1 MDIDKQKNFSEWFNT
16 IISSAELADLRYN
29 VKGFVVFRPWS
40 VKSMKLMYTAYE
52 AELERRG
59 HSPALFPALIPES
72 NFKIEGEHVEGFTPQ
87 VFWVEMAGGNKL
99 EERLAMRPTSETAM
113 YQMYALWIQ
122 GTADLPLKIYQS
134 CQVWRYETKA
144 TKPFF
149 RSREF
154 HWIEAHDC
162 FADEAG
168 ARGQVR
174 EDMEMTQAVLFE
186 QFGIPFLFFQRPEW
200 DKFPGAVHTYAADT
214 LMPDGR
220 VLQLPS
226 THLLGT
232 NFAKAFNV
240 YYQNDKGERAPVWQT
255 CYGPAIS
262 RIYGAMFSVHGDN
275 RGLVLPYDFAPL
287 QVVIVP
293 ILGKDK
299 DGTAIL
305 QYCQEVLEML
315 TRAGIRA
322 KVDDSPNTPGFK
334 YNHWELQGVPL
345 RVEVGGREA
354 EQKTLTLVVRDAPP
368 KTKATVPLASAIEI
382 VRKEGS
388 LLSARLTAKAD
399 DYFKAHLS
407 HAATMDELKAALE
420 KGCIV
425 RVPYCSMEKNE
436 GKACADEIKAK
447 FAGDVRGIKYDE
459 KPPHAKEKCVQ
470 CGRDAKHW
478 AYVARQY

>member
-1 MDIDKQKNFSEWFNT
+1 MDIDKNKNFSEWFNT
-16 IISSAELADLRYN
+16 IISDAGLADLRYN

-40 VKSMKLMYTAYE
+40 VKSMKLMYAAYE
-52 AELERRG
+52 AELEARG
-59 HSPALFPALIPES
+59 HSPALFPALIPEQ

-87 VFWVEMAGGNKL
+87 VFWVEQAGGNKL

-122 GTADLPLKIYQS
+122 GLADLPLKIYQS

-162 FADEAG
+162 FATEKE

-174 EDMEMTQAVLFE
+174 EDMEMTEAVVHQ

-240 YYQNDKGERAPVWQT
+240 YYQDEKGEKSPVWQT

-262 RIYGAMFSVHGDN
+262 RIYGALFSVHGDN
-275 RGLVLPYDFAPL
+275 KGLVLPFDFAPV

-293 ILGKDK
+293 ILGKGQ
-299 DGTAIL
+299 DGEAVL
-305 QYCQEVLEML
+305 KYANEVLAHL
-315 TRAGIRA
+315 LHDGIRA
-322 KVDDSPNTPGFK
+322 KVDSTPSTPGFK
-334 YNHWELQGVPL
+334 YNHWEMHGVPV
-345 RVEVGGREA
+345 RIEIGGREA
-354 EQKTLTLVVRDAPP
+354 EAKQITLVMRDAPP
-368 KTKATVPLASAIEI
+368 KTKKTISLTESIMVIRS
-382 VRKEGS
+382 EGAALS
-388 LLSARLTAKAD
+388 SRLLAKAD
-399 DYFKAHLS
+399 AYFGSHL
-407 HAATMDELKAALE
+407 AQAKTMDELKAGLE

-425 RVPYCSMEKNE
+425 RVPYCSMEKTE
-436 GKACADEIKAK
+436 GKGCADEIKAQLV
-447 FAGDVRGIKYDE
+447 GDVRGIKYDE
-459 KPPHAKEKCVQ
+459 KAPAHGETCVYCQ
-470 CGRDAKHW
+470 KPAQHF

>member
-1 MDIDKQKNFSEWFNT
+1 MDIDKNKNFSEWFNT
-16 IISSAELADLRYN
+16 IIQDAALADLRYN

-40 VKSMKLMYTAYE
+40 VKSMKLMYAAYE
-52 AELERRG
+52 AELEKRG
-59 HSPALFPALIPES
+59 HSPALFPALIPEQ
-72 NFKIEGEHVEGFTPQ
+72 NFKIEGDHVEGFTPQ
-87 VFWVEMAGGNKL
+87 VFWVEQAGGNKL

-122 GTADLPLKIYQS
+122 GLADLPLKIYQS

-162 FADEAG
+162 FADEKG
-168 ARGQVR
+168 ARAQVR
-174 EDMEMTQAVLFE
+174 EDMEMTEAVVHQ

-240 YYQNDKGERAPVWQT
+240 YYQDEKGGRAPVWQT

-262 RIYGAMFSVHGDN
+262 RIYGALFSVHGDSK
-275 RGLVLPYDFAPL
+275 GLVLPFDFAPL

-293 ILGKDK
+293 ILGKGK
-299 DGTAIL
+299 DEQAVL
-305 QYCQEVLEML
+305 SYADEVLKAL
-315 TRAGIRA
+315 ALAGIRS
-322 KVDDSPNTPGFK
+322 KIDSTPNTPGFK
-334 YNHWELQGVPL
+334 YNHWELHGVPV
-345 RVEVGGREA
+345 RIEIGGREV

-368 KTKATVPLASAIEI
+368 KTKATVPLASAVETI
-382 VRKEGS
+382 RKEGR
-388 LLSARLTAKAD
+388 LLSARLLSKAD
-399 DYFKAHLS
+399 AYFNAHLA
-407 HAATMDELKAALE
+407 HAKTMEELKAGLE

-425 RVPYCSMEKNE
+425 RVPYCSMEKEE
-436 GKACADEIKAK
+436 GKPCADEIKAK
-447 FAGDVRGIKYDE
+447 LVGDVRGIKYEE
-459 KPPHAKEKCVQ
+459 KAPAGEKCVHCQ
-470 CGRDAKHW
+470 KPAKHY